1 MTEKNRAGGDDK
13 GGEKGEAEEL
23 RGWCKEGSRGGI
35 RKREKRRESE

>member
-1 MTEKNRAGGDDK
+1 MT
-13 GGEKGEAEEL
+13 GERKEWAEEL